1 MAGTENNPDADQRR
15 EFTGRDVLY
24 RDGAISALDVQRAAD
39 ALLRQGTKPSVAA
52 LREQLGGGSPNTI
65 TPLLAK
71 YWETLGTRLGAGP
84 ESLER
89 VPENL
94 ARVTELLWRRALDE
108 ARERL
113 KILGVRDEPAGEL
126 VRLQEQLSKL
136 SVALAEARAR
146 EGEQLTH
153 LASLSRDRETLRTE
167 RASLLALLNSTQAL
181 LEQQNARVAALE
193 RARSKQL
200 SPPARPSKRPRSPR
214 AKAGSPSPRRQT
226 PKSAAV
232 SRKRSRARKPK

>member
-1 MAGTENNPDADQRR
+1 MTPSEDTGDGDRGH

-24 RDGAISALDVQRAAD
+24 REGAISALDVQRAAD

-71 YWETLGTRLGAGP
+71 YWETLGVRLGTGS

-89 VPENL
+89 VPESL

-113 KILGVRDEPAGEL
+113 KILGVRDEAGPGL
-126 VRLQEQLSKL
+126 VDLQAQVMKL

-153 LASLSRDRETLRTE
+153 LASLSRERETLRTE
-167 RASLLALLNSTQAL
+167 RGSLLALLKSTQAL
-181 LEQQNARVAALE
+181 LEQQNARVSALE
-193 RARSKQL
+193 RARTKELSAPAKASGRSQL
-200 SPPARPSKRPRSPR
+200 AKGKTPDRRPRPPL
-214 AKAGSPSPRRQT
+214 AE
-226 PKSAAV
+226 SART
-232 SRKRSRARKPK
+232 RKRSRARNPK

>member
-1 MAGTENNPDADQRR
+1 MSASEHPEHGEDSAQYS
-15 EFTGRDVLY
+15 GRDVIY
-24 RDGAISALDVQRAAD
+24 RDSAISALDVQRAAD

-52 LREQLGGGSPNTI
+52 VRDQLGGGSPNTL

-71 YWETLGTRLGAGP
+71 YWESLGQRLGAGP

-89 VPENL
+89 VPESL
-94 ARVTELLWRRALDE
+94 ARVTELLWRRALEE

-113 KILGVRDEPAGEL
+113 KILQEPDTSANEL
-126 VRLQEQLSKL
+126 VPLQEQVMKL

-153 LASLSRDRETLRTE
+153 LATLSKEREVLRAE
-167 RASLLALLNSTQAL
+167 RGSLLALLKSTQAL

-193 RARSKQL
+193 RARTKEL
-200 SPPARPSKRPRSPR
+200 SVAKKTFSRARGAGARSAR
-214 AKAGSPSPRRQT
+214 RKANRVPVKYTSPM
-226 PKSAAV
+226 
-232 SRKRSRARKPK
+232 RKRSKARKPK

>member
-1 MAGTENNPDADQRR
+1 MTPPEDARDAGGRH

-24 RDGAISALDVQRAAD
+24 REGAISALDVQRAAD

-71 YWETLGTRLGAGP
+71 YWETLGQRLGAGP

-89 VPENL
+89 VPESL

-113 KILGVRDEPAGEL
+113 KILGVRDEPGSGL
-126 VRLQEQLSKL
+126 VELQEQLMKL

-146 EGEQLTH
+146 EGEQLAH
-153 LASLSRDRETLRTE
+153 LATLSREREALRTE
-167 RASLLALLNSTQAL
+167 RGSHLALLKSTQVL

-193 RARSKQL
+193 RARTKEL
-200 SPPARPSKRPRSPR
+200 SAPARPARRPRPPRDKAASRSPR
-214 AKAGSPSPRRQT
+214 RPPAMPNAGT
-226 PKSAAV
+226 
-232 SRKRSRARKPK
+232 RKKGRARRPK